1 MSDTGKQPLGV
12 NGTAAPTGV
21 KAGFTNVNM
30 SHQRNLFVE
39 ATGFIAGSQKKD
51 QTEAC
56 EVESSE
62 VYYSELAQSY
72 VARLNITLLREKYT
86 RLNLVI
92 HLACNK

>member
-30 SHQRNLFVE
+30 CHRFVE

-56 EVESSE
+56 EVESSQ
-62 VYYSELAQSY
+62 VYYSELTQSY